1 MKVLIRLTGAS
12 CFCNF
17 DAQST
22 SAVYAADVD
31 DAASSLEEAMTEWV
45 KNLLKSYSIE
55 FCSELNWE
63 KEDNNLLATHLPE
76 GCYPFEYVEVF
87 HVRSFEDLT
96 GKIFEEDGWDD

>member
-22 SAVYAADVD
+22 SAVYAADFD
-31 DAASSLEEAMTEWV
+31 DAASLEEAASEWV
-45 KNLLKSYSIE
+45 KNLLKSFPIE
-55 FCSELNWE
+55 FTAELNWE
-63 KEDNNLLATHLPE
+63 SEKDILATHLPE
-76 GCYPFEYVEVF
+76 GCYPFEYVEIF
-87 HVRSFEDLT
+87 PVRSFEDLS

>member
-1 MKVLIRLTGAS
+1 MKVLINLTGAS

-17 DAQST
+17 DKQST

-31 DAASSLEEAMTEWV
+31 NASSLEEALTEWV
-45 KNLLKSYSIE
+45 KNLLSEYSIE
-55 FCSELNWE
+55 FTAELNW
-63 KEDNNLLATHLPE
+63 KKDNNLLATHLPE

-87 HVRSFEDLT
+87 PVRSFEDLS